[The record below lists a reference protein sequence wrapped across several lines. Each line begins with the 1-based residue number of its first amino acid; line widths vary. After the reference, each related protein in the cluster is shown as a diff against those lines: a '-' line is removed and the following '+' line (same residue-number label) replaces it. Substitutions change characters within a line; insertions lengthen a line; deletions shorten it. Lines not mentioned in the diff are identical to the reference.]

1 MVMTIERKKAR
12 AGQRPKHKRGDLVF
26 LVWADN
32 TCYSR
37 LIEEIPAGVTLDLV
51 AGTWTFEGRTQLI
64 GEQLSNVRSFERGG
78 NPIGV
83 YDRRLLRHLRN
94 MQAMSEWVRTK
105 DGPFGDD

>member
-1 MVMTIERKKAR
+1 MGMKKSSN
-12 AGQRPKHKRGDLVF
+12 GTKPKHKRGDLVF

-32 TCYSR
+32 TCISR
-37 LIEEIPAGVTLDLV
+37 LTEEVPAGVTLDLV
-51 AGTWTFEGRTQLI
+51 TGKWTFEGITQPI
-64 GEQLSNVRSFERGG
+64 GERLGNVSSFERGG

-94 MQAMSEWVRTK
+94 MQATSEWVLQK